1 MDRNGQHEYE
11 RVFRKTQE
19 ITLRGGSQRR
29 TGGSLRKISGAELR
43 SAPDPLT
50 RNNQRI
56 CMQNLAGTIPP
67 QKPTYFFAYIAKICR
82 HICFGLLDWKNA
94 LKRNAEIVELTSEM
108 QSCIPDSLTDIDREL
123 ESKEI
128 GRLLNIFLSG
138 LAQEKRLIFMRRY
151 WYTDSI
157 HSISQRYGISESKVK
172 TTLFRTRNELEI
184 FLRKEGITLWTVK
197 T

>member
-1 MDRNGQHEYE
+1 MEDYE
-11 RVFRKTQE
+11 IVCLFWKRDEMAIKQTEAKYGGKLRHLAMKILNNREDTAECVNDTLLKTW
-19 ITLRGGSQRR
+19 
-29 TGGSLRKISGAELR
+29 
-43 SAPDPLT
+43 
-50 RNNQRI
+50 N
-56 CMQNLAGTIPP
+56 TIP
-67 QKPTYFFAYIAKICR
+67 QKPVCFFAYIAKICR
-82 HICFGLLDWKNA
+82 YISFGLLDWKNA
-94 LKRNAEIVELTSEM
+94 QKRNGEIVELTSEM
-108 QSCIPDSLTDIDREL
+108 QLCIPDALSSIDRQV

-138 LAQEKRLIFMRRY
+138 LKQEKRLIFMRRY

-184 FLRKEGITLWTVK
+184 FLRREGITLWTAK